1 MDDHAIIGWGYKFLK
16 ILLVILIIAGIIFLV
31 KILLDRIPPDLEIHR
46 DQLELL
52 DSVYNIRQD
61 RLQEVADEKVK
72 LAPNEVLAIK
82 YQQDLNLDLSE
93 AEQLYFADRENF
105 INSNYQVLEDHW
117 QIELEEVRRSSGE
130 DDTDSP

>member
-1 MDDHAIIGWGYKFLK
+1 MDDHAIIGWGYKCLK
-16 ILLVILIIAGIIFLV
+16 ILLVILIIAGVFFLV
-31 KILLDRIPPDLEIHR
+31 KILLDRIPPDMEKHR
-46 DQLELL
+46 VQLELL

-72 LAPNEVLAIK
+72 SAPNEVLAIK
-82 YQQDLNLDLSE
+82 YQQELNLDLSE
-93 AEQLYFADRENF
+93 AEQLYFADREYI

-117 QIELEEVRRSSGE
+117 QIELEEVKRSSGE

>member
-93 AEQLYFADRENF
+93 AEQLYFADRENI